1 MLTRW
6 LTTLALVSFGSF
18 AGPMVQIDTTIG
30 SFTVE
35 LNKQQAPVSV
45 DNFLKYVEDGSYV
58 GSVFH
63 RVIPGFMAQG
73 GGFNQQLARLPT
85 YAPIRNE
92 ADNGLTN
99 DTATIAMARTSN
111 PNSATRQFYINLV
124 DNDFLNYGERP
135 PGYAVFGKVTQGFD
149 VVKLMATKATTSQGY
164 MRDVPVEPIIITR
177 VAMVEDT
184 KAKARDA
191 AMEEAIQQAASA
203 PSVVKTTTDTMNKT
217 AVEAPAK
224 KGNGDKTTASEAS
237 NTTSS
242 DPSSATQ

>member
-73 GGFNQQLARLPT
+73 GGFNQQLGRLPT

-99 DTATIAMARTSN
+99 DAGTIAMARTSN

-135 PGYAVFGKVTQGFD
+135 PGYAVFGKIAKGFD
-149 VVKLMATKATTSQGY
+149 IVKMMATKATTSQGY
-164 MRDVPVEPIIITR
+164 MRDVPVEPIIITN
-177 VAMVEDT
+177 VTLVEDT
-184 KAKARDA
+184 NAAAKDA
-191 AMEEAIQQAASA
+191 AMEEAIKQAASNSA
-203 PSVVKTTTDTMNKT
+203 PTVEET
-217 AVEAPAK
+217 ATPTNTNTNTNTE
-224 KGNGDKTTASEAS
+224 S
-237 NTTSS
+237 NATSS
-242 DPSSATQ
+242 DGK